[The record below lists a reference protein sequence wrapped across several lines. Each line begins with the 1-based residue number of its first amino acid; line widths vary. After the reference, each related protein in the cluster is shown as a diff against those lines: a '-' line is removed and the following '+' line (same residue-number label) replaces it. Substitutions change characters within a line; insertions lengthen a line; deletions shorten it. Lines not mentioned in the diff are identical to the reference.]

1 MNIFVTNFPS
11 GISNRDLEALFRP
24 FGDVEDAIIW
34 VQRKDRSYRFA
45 IVDMPEDREGARA
58 IRKLHRKRFSE
69 ERLWVQQAPYAL
81 VDMLNMCVEAPQ
93 ILGSQD
99 ASSSRS
105 DEPLWDDPS

>member
-1 MNIFVTNFPS
+1 MNIFATNFPS

-24 FGDVEDAIIW
+24 FGDVEEAVIW
-34 VQRKDRSYRFA
+34 VEREDRSHRFA
-45 IVDMPEDREGARA
+45 IVDMANDREGARA
-58 IRKLHRKRFSE
+58 IKNLMRKRFSE
-69 ERLWVQQAPYAL
+69 ERLWVERAPGAL
-81 VDMLNMCVEAPQ
+81 VEMLNRCVEAPQ